1 MNVGYFYKKNGIMDK
16 KEILVKNISNLSEAR
31 YCAGMLV
38 DFISFEL
45 DKNEVNFIDLKK
57 YSEIKGWINGIKLL
71 GNSAFLTPNEIKELI
86 KERDLDGFIFDYSQ
100 IDLIELLD
108 CKIKIAQIPINQ
120 LFTIDENIKSKIDY
134 IIIYGEKKDIDED
147 LLREIQLTIPVF
159 LGFNFE
165 NVTFNSENLSGFA
178 FNGTIELK
186 PGFSSYNMLMDAL
199 EYLDQD

>member
-1 MNVGYFYKKNGIMDK
+1 MDK
-16 KEILVKNISNLSEAR
+16 KKILVRNISNLSEAR

-71 GNSAFLTPNEIKELI
+71 GNCASLTLNEIKELI

-108 CKIKIAQIPINQ
+108 CKIKILQIPINQ
-120 LFTIDENIKSKIDY
+120 LFTIHEQINSKIDY
-134 IIIYGEKKDIDED
+134 LIIYGEKMEIDKDF
-147 LLREIQLTIPVF
+147 LREIQLTIPIF

-165 NVTFNSENLSGFA
+165 NVSFNSENISGFA

-186 PGFSSYNMLMDAL
+186 PGYSSYNELMDAL
-199 EYLDQD
+199 EFLDQD

>member
-1 MNVGYFYKKNGIMDK
+1 MDK
-16 KEILVKNISNLSEAR
+16 KKILVRNISNLSEAR

>member
-71 GNSAFLTPNEIKELI
+71 GNSASLTPNEIKELI

>member
-1 MNVGYFYKKNGIMDK
+1 MDK
-16 KEILVKNISNLSEAR
+16 KKILVRNISNLSEAR

-57 YSEIKGWINGIKLL
+57 YSEIKRWINGIKLL

-108 CKIKIAQIPINQ
+108 CKIKIAQIHINQ

-134 IIIYGEKKDIDED
+134 IIIYGEKKDMDED
-147 LLREIQLTIPVF
+147 LLREIQLTIPIF

>member
-1 MNVGYFYKKNGIMDK
+1 MNVGYFYKKNRIMDK

-71 GNSAFLTPNEIKELI
+71 GNSASLTPNEIKELI

-186 PGFSSYNMLMDAL
+186 PGFSCYNMLMDAL

>member
-1 MNVGYFYKKNGIMDK
+1 MDK

>member
-1 MNVGYFYKKNGIMDK
+1 MDK
-16 KEILVKNISNLSEAR
+16 KKILVRNISNLSEAR

-45 DKNEVNFIDLKK
+45 DQNEVNFIDLKK
-57 YSEIKGWINGIKLL
+57 FSEIKGWINGIELL
-71 GNSAFLTPNEIKELI
+71 GNSVSLTLNEIKELI

-100 IDLIELLD
+100 INLIELLD
-108 CKIKIAQIPINQ
+108 CKIKILQIPINQ

-134 IIIYGEKKDIDED
+134 LIIYGEKKDIDKD
-147 LLREIQLTIPVF
+147 LLKEIQLTIPVF

-165 NVTFNSENLSGFA
+165 NVTLDCENLSGFA

-186 PGFSSYNMLMDAL
+186 PGYSSYNDLMDAL
-199 EYLDQD
+199 EFLDQD